1 MPRVPNLP
9 KAAKS
14 PLADADV
21 TPANI
26 LMAAAEMHRQGRL
39 TQPEETSG
47 KRSIR
52 ANSQAKSL
60 RQR

>member
-9 KAAKS
+9 KAPKS

-21 TPANI
+21 TPSNL

-39 TQPEETSG
+39 TQPEETSAKSG
-47 KRSIR
+47 TR